1 MGASQTDGK
10 KDKGTVQLVMGL
22 TITPPPP
29 HLSDD
34 VIPKFNLVRDTK
46 ETVKTA
52 HFFALEKVDD
62 AWAPEPP
69 VIPEAP
75 KPMDNPVDPGNP
87 DDDEKKK
94 KKKEAEEL
102 ARWER
107 VKTIWENKDNDPEET
122 VRRWADRLGFA
133 PGVLKGKRPTALL
146 NRFNNM
152 VPALPMVAVG
162 MKKD

>member
-1 MGASQTDGK
+1 M
-10 KDKGTVQLVMGL
+10 QLVMGL

-34 VIPKFNLVRDTK
+34 VIPKFNLIRDTK

-52 HFFALEKVDD
+52 NLFTPETVDG
-62 AWAPEPP
+62 AWAPEPQ

-75 KPMDNPVDPGNP
+75 KPMDNPEVPVPGNP
-87 DDDEKKK
+87 DDDEEKKRQAK
-94 KKKEAEEL
+94 EL

-107 VKTIWENKDNDPEET
+107 VKTMWENKENDPEEA
-122 VRRWADRLGFA
+122 VRRWASRLGFVDGA
-133 PGVLKGKRPTALL
+133 LTGKRPTALL

-162 MKKD
+162 IKKD

>member
-1 MGASQTDGK
+1 MGATQTDGTK
-10 KDKGTVQLVMGL
+10 NKATVKLVMGL

-52 HFFALEKVDD
+52 NLFTLEKVNG
-62 AWAPEPP
+62 AWAPEPQ
-69 VIPEAP
+69 VRP
-75 KPMDNPVDPGNP
+75 KLMDNPDIPVPENP
-87 DDDEKKK
+87 DDDEKKR
-94 KKKEAEEL
+94 KEAEEL

-107 VKTIWENKDNDPEET
+107 VKEIWEDKKNDPEKA
-122 VRRWADRLGFA
+122 VRRWASRLGFVDGA
-133 PGVLKGKRPTALL
+133 LTGKRPTALL
-146 NRFNNM
+146 KRFNNM